1 MTGRFSS
8 RISVCVLTGSTL
20 LSWTL
25 IGCERPKDA
34 PPPDTQPAT
43 TAPATATT
51 TTPTTYPA
59 GLSATSAPSDVV
71 RILLKALEEQDRS
84 NLKALADPKAALAAM
99 RQLLVVQGLADNLQ
113 TEQAVEMT
121 LDSWLHKY
129 RLFEPGS
136 ATVISENL
144 ESGKEAFVRVRG
156 KSASSET
163 EYLLVIP
170 LLRERG
176 AWLIGPDLWF
186 ERQTAD

>member
-8 RISVCVLTGSTL
+8 RIGVCVLTGSTF
-20 LSWTL
+20 LSWAL

-34 PPPDTQPAT
+34 PPPDTQPTT
-43 TAPATATT
+43 TAPAAT
-51 TTPTTYPA
+51 TTPTTCPA
-59 GLSATSAPSDVV
+59 GLSATSTPSDVV

-84 NLKALADPKAALAAM
+84 NLEALADPKAALAAM

-113 TEQAVEMT
+113 PKQAVEMT

-129 RLFEPGS
+129 RLLEPGS

-176 AWLIGPDLWF
+176 VWLIGPDLWF